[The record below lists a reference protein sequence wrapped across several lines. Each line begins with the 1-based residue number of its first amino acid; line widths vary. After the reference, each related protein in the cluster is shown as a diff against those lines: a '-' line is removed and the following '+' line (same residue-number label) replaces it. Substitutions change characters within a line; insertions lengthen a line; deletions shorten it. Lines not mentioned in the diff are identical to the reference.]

1 MNTDYLTD
9 DEIDALNDEI
19 KDEILSEYFT
29 ED

>member
-9 DEIDALNDEI
+9 DEIDELNNEI
-19 KDEILSEYFT
+19 KDEILSEYFI